1 MKQFNEYMTVDE
13 IEARVKEIE
22 AELNNEDANVS
33 ELSAEFDGLEARKA
47 EVLET
52 LADEQKKATLRAAIN
67 GEGKDVSA
75 DFKPQEGK
83 TMKTMQELRNDPRY
97 IEAFANDI
105 KKGDEKFTETR
116 ALIMTENVDG
126 GTVVVPTSVEAQI
139 VTAWE
144 KSAIFAR
151 IRKVNGV
158 KNYKV
163 NFEISGTAAYV
174 HTEGAERGDMETLT
188 LGAVEIIPRNIK
200 KWIEVTDEVLSM
212 SAVDFL
218 AYLYDEF
225 ANKIVKAAE
234 GVVIAAIIAQ
244 VGASTATQA
253 GQATVAGE
261 PTKATVLDAIAS
273 TSDEATDL
281 IIVLNKRTY
290 AEFKKGE
297 TLNSGD
303 VFDGIGYAFNND
315 LPAYADAD
323 EEDPYAIVGD
333 FGYGARA
340 VLPDGENIKYIVDEK
355 SKAPDDVVVITGK
368 LLCGLGI
375 VAQNA
380 FCVITKPE
388 AEEEQGE
395 G

>member
-47 EVLET
+47 EILEA

-83 TMKTMQELRNDPRY
+83 TMKTMQELRDDPRY
-97 IEAFANDI
+97 IEALASDI
-105 KKGDEKFTETR
+105 KRGDEKFTETR
-116 ALIMTENVDG
+116 ALIKTENVEG
-126 GTVVVPTSVEAQI
+126 GTVVVPTSVENKI

-163 NFEISGTAAYV
+163 NFEISGTDAYV
-174 HTEGAERGDMETLT
+174 HTEGSERGDMENLV

-234 GVVIAAIIAQ
+234 GVVIAAVIAQ

-261 PTKATVLDAIAS
+261 PVKATVLDAIAS
-273 TSDEATDL
+273 TSDEAEDL

-290 AEFKKGE
+290 ANFKSTE
-297 TLNSGD
+297 TLNGGD
-303 VFDGIGYAFNND
+303 VFDGIGYAFNNT
-315 LPAYADAD
+315 LPAYADAA
-323 EEDPYAIVGD
+323 EEAAYAIVGD

-340 VLPDGENIKYIVDEK
+340 VLPDGDNIKFIVDEK
-355 SKAPDDVVVITGK
+355 SKAPDDIVVITGK

>member
-47 EVLET
+47 EILET

-234 GVVIAAIIAQ
+234 GVVIAAIINN

-380 FCVITKPE
+380 FSVITKPK